1 MEHTDELGPFPFGST
16 PKRMPCGRQE
26 HMVTAR
32 QRALIRSSWDLMRPK
47 AIHVAD
53 LFYDRLFELDPS
65 LEALFPE
72 DLTAQRPRFM
82 KAVAAAVAGLDDLDA
97 LRPTLLDLGRQNL
110 SQGIQSGHYDT
121 LGKALLWTFEQS
133 LAEDFTPPMKE
144 AWAALHAEVSR
155 AMRDAAEVREG
166 PLPRE
171 RLQLAL

>member
-1 MEHTDELGPFPFGST
+1 M
-16 PKRMPCGRQE
+16 
-26 HMVTAR
+26 
-32 QRALIRSSWDLMRPK
+32 

-82 KAVAAAVAGLDDLDA
+82 NAVGAAVAGLDDMEN
-97 LRPTLLDLGRQNL
+97 LRLGLRDIGRQNL
-110 SQGIQSGHYDT
+110 SLGIKPGHYDT

-144 AWAALHAEVSR
+144 AWAALYADVLG
-155 AMRDAAEVREG
+155 AMREAIEIREG
-166 PLPRE
+166 QPSRGPL
-171 RLQLAL
+171 QIAI